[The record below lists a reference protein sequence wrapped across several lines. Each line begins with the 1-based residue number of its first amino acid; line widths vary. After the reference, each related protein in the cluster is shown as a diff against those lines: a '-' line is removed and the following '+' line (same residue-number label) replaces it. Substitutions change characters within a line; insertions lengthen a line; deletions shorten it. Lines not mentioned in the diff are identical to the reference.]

1 MVLGRSLP
9 IPFLS
14 LAYKSRSH
22 NLMSQV
28 PPTFIVNLILL
39 KIFPFF
45 LASMASRTVT
55 SYGPQAAQANEEP
68 PSESSLDLTLM
79 QHPRDEE
86 FEPQE
91 VRARL
96 EVNPLEPSTIIFR
109 QTPAP
114 W

>member
-1 MVLGRSLP
+1 MVLGHFLP

-14 LAYKSRSH
+14 LAYKLRSC

-45 LASMASRTVT
+45 LKSMASHMVT
-55 SYGPQAAQANEEP
+55 SYGPQAAQANEELH
-68 PSESSLDLTLM
+68 SESYLDLTLT
-79 QHPRDEE
+79 QHLRDEE
-86 FEPQE
+86 LEPQE

-96 EVNPLEPSTIIFR
+96 KVEPPR
-109 QTPAP
+109 A
-114 W
+114 